1 MEVLDIGKFE
11 LSDET
16 EAIRNDLIAK
26 KFKAGLKI
34 YGLMPANYRDKIVDP
49 AFPDAD
55 IFDNNGEFVRRKTY
69 GEYLLIIGEGNGNI
83 MARLLMLDH
92 THNFTATL
100 QSRELEA
107 MTYIVPI
114 GNIFAHKDA
123 LRWRDSFIP
132 VGALDGI

>member
-11 LSDET
+11 LSEDT
-16 EAIRNDLIAK
+16 EDIRADLTAG

-34 YGLMPANYRDKIVDP
+34 YGLMPAEYRDKIVDP

-55 IFDNNGEFVRRKTY
+55 IFDIDNEFVRRKTY
-69 GEYLLIIGEGNGNI
+69 GEYLLIIGEGDGLI
-83 MARLLMLDH
+83 MARLLMLDK

-107 MTYIVPI
+107 MTSIVPI
-114 GNIFAHKDA
+114 GNVFAHKDA
-123 LRWRDSFIP
+123 LRWRDKFIEE
-132 VGALDGI
+132 VLE

>member
-1 MEVLDIGKFE
+1 MEILNTGKFE
-11 LSDET
+11 LLEDT
-16 EAIRNDLIAK
+16 IAIRADLTAK
-26 KFKAGLKI
+26 VFKPGLKI
-34 YGLMPANYRDKIVDP
+34 YGLMPAEYADKEVDP

-55 IFDNNGEFVRRKTY
+55 VFDNNGEFVRRKTY

-83 MARLLMLDH
+83 MARLLMLDS

-123 LRWRDSFIP
+123 LRWRDQF
-132 VGALDGI
+132 VKWEDLE